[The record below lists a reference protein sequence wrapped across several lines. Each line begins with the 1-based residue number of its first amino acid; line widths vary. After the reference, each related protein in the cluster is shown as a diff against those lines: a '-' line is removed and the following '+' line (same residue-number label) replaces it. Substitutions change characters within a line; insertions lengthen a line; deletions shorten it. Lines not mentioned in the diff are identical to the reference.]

1 VPYDFRRPTKLSR
14 EHARGLQ
21 VAYETFASRM
31 TTLLTSGLRQVCRV
45 QAGEISQLSY
55 DEYINSL
62 PTPTVLLPI
71 ALPPLPGTATLQL
84 TVPVAMT
91 AIDHLLGGPGDA
103 QPMRPLTDIET
114 TLFRGL
120 LDQFMRVLKYAL
132 EPIVAVQPQI
142 GAIEYTPHFLQAA
155 PATDPMIVGE
165 FELAIGHE
173 SCRMTISI
181 PLASLLPRL
190 EAMRPAADPGRAAT
204 PDTAGRMLSALAA
217 APVEVSV
224 RFRPVNLDSS
234 RVLALSVGDVV
245 RLDHPVD
252 APLSVETGG
261 TPVVSAVAGRS
272 GTRLAALVIGD
283 RPTPWE
289 AS

>member
-21 VAYETFASRM
+21 VAYETFASRL

-45 QAGEISQLSY
+45 QAGEISQQSY
-55 DEYINSL
+55 DEYVNSL

-71 ALPPLPGTATLQL
+71 ALPPLTGTATLQL

-103 QPMRPLTDIET
+103 QPVRPLTDIET

-120 LDQFMRVLKYAL
+120 LDQFMGVLRYAL
-132 EPIVAVQPQI
+132 EPIVAVQPQV
-142 GAIEYTPHFLQAA
+142 GAIEYTPAFLQAA
-155 PATDPMIVGE
+155 AATDPMVVGE
-165 FELAIGHE
+165 FELTIGQQ

-190 EAMRPAADPGRAAT
+190 EAMRPQADPGRGAT
-204 PDTAGRMLSALAA
+204 ADSAGRMLTALGV
-217 APVEVSV
+217 APIEVSV
-224 RFRPVNLDSS
+224 RFRPVRLDSA
-234 RVLALSVGDVV
+234 RILTLVPGDVIT
-245 RLDHPVD
+245 LDHPVD
-252 APLSVETGG
+252 VPLCVETGG